1 MLIADRPTK
10 KIPNAIFACQ
20 KTPSQT
26 TISNPTIPN
35 AHHPRRALLRDTMDA
50 SALLT
55 SQGWRGKGHS
65 LHKTDNSIGLAKPLL
80 LNRKD
85 NTKGLG
91 TTPHFTSDQWWMNAF
106 DEQLKGLDTSKE
118 GKVTQTVKTGKLNAI
133 EKGSLG
139 KYSLYTSFVRGGFL
153 EGTLPTS
160 ESSSDAEGESGETP
174 GTSQPEAKTDKRARK
189 EERRRLREEKAAR
202 RKEKEEKRLK
212 KEAKRQK
219 EEGAS
224 IEARGERTT
233 RREERRRLKKDKVH
247 PKAERRRTK
256 EERRARKETKRREQS
271 KVQVACC

>member
-1 MLIADRPTK
+1 
-10 KIPNAIFACQ
+10 
-20 KTPSQT
+20 
-26 TISNPTIPN
+26 
-35 AHHPRRALLRDTMDA
+35 MDA

-85 NTKGLG
+85 NRKGIG
-91 TTPHFTSDQWWMNAF
+91 TTSHFTSDQWWLNAF
-106 DEQLKGLDTSKE
+106 DEQLQGLETSKE

-153 EGTLPTS
+153 EATLLTS
-160 ESSSDAEGESGETP
+160 ESSSEDESGGTP
-174 GTSQPEAKTDKRARK
+174 KTSEPEAKTDKRARK
-189 EERRRLREEKAAR
+189 EEKRRLKEEKAAR

-219 EEGAS
+219 EEDAFV
-224 IEARGERTT
+224 EARGERTA
-233 RREERRRLKKDKVH
+233 RKEEKKRLKEDKVH
-247 PKAERRRTK
+247 QKAERRRTK
-256 EERRARKETKRREQS
+256 EERRARKEAKRREHS

>member
-1 MLIADRPTK
+1 
-10 KIPNAIFACQ
+10 
-20 KTPSQT
+20 
-26 TISNPTIPN
+26 
-35 AHHPRRALLRDTMDA
+35 MDA

-85 NTKGLG
+85 NRKGIG
-91 TTPHFTSDQWWMNAF
+91 TTSHFTSDQWWLNAF
-106 DEQLKGLDTSKE
+106 DEQLKGLETSKE
-118 GKVTQTVKTGKLNAI
+118 GKVKQTVKTGKLNAI

-153 EGTLPTS
+153 EATLPTS
-160 ESSSDAEGESGETP
+160 ESSSEDESGVTRET
-174 GTSQPEAKTDKRARK
+174 SEPEAKTDKRTRK
-189 EERRRLREEKAAR
+189 EEKRRLKEEKAAR

-219 EEGAS
+219 EEDAFV
-224 IEARGERTT
+224 EARGERTA
-233 RREERRRLKKDKVH
+233 RKEEKRRLKEDKAH
-247 PKAERRRTK
+247 QKAERRRTK
-256 EERRARKETKRREQS
+256 EERRARKEAKRREHS